1 MAKSSQTVFFLIASC
16 NLVILCLQRVVVVMG
31 YRDEVLLVF
40 CDNLMSFV
48 TIEEA
53 SERDFSALVALEMKQ
68 NLLVLGAF
76 FKLAL
81 V

>member
-1 MAKSSQTVFFLIASC
+1 MAKSSKTVFFLIARC
-16 NLVILCLQRVVVVMG
+16 NLVILCLQGIVVVMG
-31 YRDEVLLVF
+31 YGDEVLLVF
-40 CDNLMSFV
+40 RDNLMSFV

-53 SERDFSALVALEMKQ
+53 SERDFSALVAFEMEQ